1 MDMMATA
8 FDVLFR
14 YTVNMLKLKRPR
26 NWHTIK
32 FTNAQFKARA
42 DCMIGTRNILKIMG
56 YTEPVYGEGGRQNGL
71 NYPNPSQ
78 IVQDY
83 IKLIGAELLIA
94 KTEVKIAQE
103 NGTRLN
109 SSYLPGPRNV
119 QLENPN
125 PSFNMDEMYT
135 SNISSQYAPQQF
147 PSQHGPP
154 PSEQFSSQYGSMPPN
169 QHSSID
175 SYRTNPGNYS
185 MESSQYHHSIQQ
197 PGSYGQSNLPQPHS
211 NQHFGGQSGYQYD
224 RQPRDQGSR
233 RQDYHPSQ
241 DMVVEDV
248 ESHSSMYLSQKSAPE
263 ELMNSAGSDDMSA
276 KLEELKRKKA
286 DLKKYFDPNVPS
298 ARSTNVPST
307 GSRPHTT
314 QLATLNPQPPVPRPR
329 KNRPSLAKP
338 SPIQEESRPPDIF
351 NVAPA
356 PNQDGP
362 PQRPPVAPRMT
373 RIMMECDI
381 CCFYNHEKSKECVEC
396 MNPKNERW
404 RKVAMPGR
412 INNIPQD
419 PIPQPVE
426 PTSVA
431 EASTPPSS
439 GRVAVVP
446 NTQYDNQPPPD
457 TLTAQQNN
465 QQTAAAEY
473 NSHQTAAGYN
483 DRPTTGTGY
492 DDQHIAAVGYNNQQT
507 AAARY
512 NDQPTAIAR
521 QDDHPTAA
529 AAPSGQHGAT
539 GSDGSV
545 GIIAQG
551 FLPPPKQYTAQ
562 EKKMLELKAEKEKA
576 EEERKMQ
583 EQQQQHRS
591 AEAHAGYQ
599 NFLPRNGNYNWG
611 HQENAGMKRPTGR
624 AYSDNPS
631 DSDPQFYKNLGYQGQ
646 CMIHD
651 LKVYII
657 YGYKIKGTNS
667 FNGRVSEYLNGL
679 NKPFYYLEIHDIA

>member
-56 YTEPVYGEGGRQNGL
+56 YTEPVYGEGGKQNGL
-71 NYPNPSQ
+71 NYPDPSQ

-103 NGTRLN
+103 NRTQLN
-109 SSYLPGPRNV
+109 QSYLPGPRNV

-125 PSFNMDEMYT
+125 PVPERPPFNVEEMYT

-147 PSQHGPP
+147 PSQRGPP
-154 PSEQFSSQYGSMPPN
+154 PSEQFPLQYGSMSSS
-169 QHSSID
+169 QHSSVD

-185 MESSQYHHSIQQ
+185 MDSPQYHSSIQ
-197 PGSYGQSNLPQPHS
+197 PPNSYGQSNLPQPHS

-224 RQPRDQGSR
+224 HQPRDQGNR
-233 RQDYHPSQ
+233 HHDHYPSQ

-248 ESHSSMYLSQKSAPE
+248 ESHSSMYSSQNSAPA
-263 ELMNSAGSDDMSA
+263 ELMSSAGSDDMSA

-298 ARSTNVPST
+298 VRSTNVPTT
-307 GSRPHTT
+307 GSRPFTT
-314 QLATLNPQPPVPRPR
+314 QLATLNPQPPIPRPR
-329 KNRPSLAKP
+329 KNRPSPAKP
-338 SPIQEESRPPDIF
+338 SPIQEEESRPPDIS
-351 NVAPA
+351 NVAPST
-356 PNQDGP
+356 NQSGP

-381 CCFYNHEKSKECVEC
+381 CSFPNHEKSIECVEC
-396 MNPKNERW
+396 ENPKNERW
-404 RKVAMPGR
+404 RKVTMPGR
-412 INNIPQD
+412 INNTPQD
-419 PIPQPVE
+419 PRPQPVE
-426 PTSVA
+426 STSIA
-431 EASTPPSS
+431 QASTPPSS
-439 GRVAVVP
+439 DRVAVGP
-446 NTQYDNQPPPD
+446 NTQYDNQPPPSM
-457 TLTAQQNN
+457 LTAQQNN
-465 QQTAAAEY
+465 QQTAG
-473 NSHQTAAGYN
+473 AGYN

-492 DDQHIAAVGYNNQQT
+492 DDQHTAAGGYDNQQIAAT
-507 AAARY
+507 RY
-512 NDQPTAIAR
+512 NDQPTARA
-521 QDDHPTAA
+521 QQNNHPTAA
-529 AAPSGQHGAT
+529 AAAPSRQHGAT

-551 FLPPPKQYTAQ
+551 FLPPPKQYTAK
-562 EKKMLELKAEKEKA
+562 EKKMLELEATKKKAA

-583 EQQQQHRS
+583 EQQEQHRS

-599 NFLPRNGNYNWG
+599 EFLPRNDNYNWG
-611 HQENAGMKRPTGR
+611 NQENGGMKRPTGR
-624 AYSDNPS
+624 AYSDNSS
-631 DSDPQFYKNLGYQGQ
+631 DSDPQFYRNLGYEGQ

-651 LKVYII
+651 LKV
-657 YGYKIKGTNS
+657 
-667 FNGRVSEYLNGL
+667 VSEMNIKLRL
-679 NKPFYYLEIHDIA
+679 